1 VPNAPRPNSLMTSY
15 LPINFFCIV
24 GLNDA
29 VEENDDEEEWELRG
43 KFKASITNL
52 CQVRNLLWTKLIPS
66 LCGCGVDCVIGN
78 KTKKSR
84 GIFSSRVKAE

>member
-1 VPNAPRPNSLMTSY
+1 MLGSTANFTVPNAPRPNSLMTSY

-52 CQVRNLLWTKLIPS
+52 CQVRNLFLDEVNTFVVWLW
-66 LCGCGVDCVIGN
+66 CGLRDW
-78 KTKKSR
+78 K
-84 GIFSSRVKAE
+84 